1 MREGAFAL
9 IDCLGFKG
17 IWKRTEQSLPLEEH
31 QTLLLEKLRRI
42 LDQIHLQLIAG
53 LPYHLLRRDV
63 VLTASLLSDSVA
75 ISLRYENDDG
85 KDDARKRKGQ
95 RLQEMREKSYLVWLI
110 CASTVRVLDL
120 YLQGQPGLVLR
131 GCITFGYYE
140 HNTTETGSFIVGPAV
155 DDAAEKVEISQGAF
169 VWLHPEA
176 AELYRYAVRVQR
188 KTVRLLH
195 KRNDRQEL
203 LEGSKK
209 SLCEPIM
216 VDPYDVPLKGG
227 GRLRCPVLNP
237 LAFHNTREKRQAVF
251 RKYEDAMSSNQLD
264 VLLKRQYTMEFLK
277 AAEEARRK
285 YLTSCEAFIGSLKK
299 EVEGQPEPQPEDSS
313 GPAA

>member
-17 IWKRTEQSLPLEEH
+17 IWKRTDQTLSLEEH

-42 LDQIHLQLIAG
+42 LDKIHLQLIAG
-53 LPYHLLRRDV
+53 VPYPLLRRDV
-63 VLTASLLSDSVA
+63 ILTASLLSDSVA
-75 ISLRYENDDG
+75 ISLRYEDDAG
-85 KDDARKRKGQ
+85 KDDANKQKAKKIGR
-95 RLQEMREKSYLVWLI
+95 EREKSYLVWLI

-120 YLQGQPGLVLR
+120 YLKGEPSLVLR
-131 GCITFGYYE
+131 GCITYGGYE

-176 AELYRYAVRVQR
+176 AELYRYAVKVQR
-188 KTVRLLH
+188 KTIRILY
-195 KRNDRQEL
+195 KRNDKPEL
-203 LEGSKK
+203 LDGSKK
-209 SLCEPIM
+209 SICEPIM
-216 VDPYDVPLKGG
+216 VDPYDMPLKEG

-237 LAFHNTREKRQAVF
+237 LAFHNTKKKRREVF

-264 VLLKRQYTMEFLK
+264 IMLKRQYTMEFLR
-277 AAEEARRK
+277 AAEKSRAK
-285 YLTSCEAFIGSLKK
+285 HLSWCEEFTDSLEKN
-299 EVEGQPEPQPEDSS
+299 
-313 GPAA
+313 